1 MTKLMS
7 SNANNVILLFKT
19 TQYVNE
25 MYTRNFNAL
34 GVLEEEGIIE

>member
-7 SNANNVILLFKT
+7 SNANNIVLLFKT

-25 MYTRNFNAL
+25 MYTRNLNTV
-34 GVLEEEGIIE
+34 GVLDEDSMLE

>member
-7 SNANNVILLFKT
+7 SSTNNIMLLFKT

-25 MYTRNFNAL
+25 MYTKNFNTL
-34 GVLEEEGIIE
+34 GVLEEEGLLE